1 VIEDQEG
8 STIARPLRIEYPGAY
23 YHIIQRGIERRK
35 IFTSD
40 SDKERF
46 LNYLEELYSRYRII
60 VHTFCLMDNH
70 YHLLIETPEGNLAK
84 AMHTLNTSYTT
95 YFNKR
100 KNRNGHLF
108 QGRYKSILVEADAYL
123 HHLSRYIHLN
133 PIRAH
138 LVRDPEKYKWSS
150 CRYFLSRDKSPE
162 WLKTGFILGCFDRKM
177 SRAKKLY
184 RDFLTAEIEQEA
196 LDVKDIV
203 KKGFIA
209 GDDDFID
216 WVKETF
222 IKNREEDDEIPIL
235 RQLKERITPEEIKK
249 MTELEVKNQKLARK
263 TGIYLSRKH
272 TGKKLKEI
280 AGVFKNIG
288 DTGVSHL
295 HYRMEKERKED
306 RLLDRTIKKL
316 EKAIMSSVET

>member
-1 VIEDQEG
+1 
-8 STIARPLRIEYPGAY
+8 
-23 YHIIQRGIERRK
+23 
-35 IFTSD
+35 
-40 SDKERF
+40 
-46 LNYLEELYSRYRII
+46 
-60 VHTFCLMDNH
+60 MDNH

-100 KNRNGHLF
+100 KNRSGHLF
-108 QGRYKSILVEADAYL
+108 QGRYKS
-123 HHLSRYIHLN
+123 
-133 PIRAH
+133 
-138 LVRDPEKYKWSS
+138 RDPGAYKWSS
-150 CRYFLSRDKSPE
+150 CRYFLSRNKSPE
-162 WLKTGFILGCFDRKM
+162 WLKTSFILGCFDSKK

-184 RDFLTAEIEQEA
+184 RDFLTAEIEQGA

-249 MTELEVKNQKLARK
+249 MTEREVKDQKLARK
-263 TGIYLSRKH
+263 IGIYLSRKH

-295 HYRMEKERKED
+295 HYRMEQERKED